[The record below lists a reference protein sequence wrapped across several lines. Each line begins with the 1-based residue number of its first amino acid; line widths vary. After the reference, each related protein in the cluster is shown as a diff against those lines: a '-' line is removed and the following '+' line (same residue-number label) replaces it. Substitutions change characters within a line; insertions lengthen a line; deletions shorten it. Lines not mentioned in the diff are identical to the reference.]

1 MSEPLVTVALT
12 AVQLALLLAVA
23 PGLAALIK
31 RAKAWLQGRH
41 GPPLLQPYFDIAK
54 LLRKD
59 SVISEHASFVT
70 RAAPPIYAAAMLAA
84 AAIVPAL
91 WVPAPFGGVGDA
103 IVVVGLFALARFALA
118 LAGLDSGS
126 AFGGMGSSRDVA
138 VGALAEPVVLLVLF
152 AVASRTGTTDVGGI
166 ATFLSGHPSDALAP
180 SQLLAFAAMF
190 VAVIAETGRV
200 PADNPDTHLELTM
213 IHEGML
219 LEYAGRPLGVL
230 VWATQLKQLVL
241 FSLILAL
248 FAPFG
253 VASSP
258 ADLPAAALAFA
269 AKVALLGLVM
279 AAVESSNAKLRILR
293 VPELLG
299 AGAALAAL
307 ALLTEVF
314 VG

>member
-1 MSEPLVTVALT
+1 MSETLVTAALA
-12 AVQLALLLAVA
+12 AVQLALLVAAA
-23 PGLAALIK
+23 PGLAGLIK

-59 SVISEHASFVT
+59 AVVSEHASFVT
-70 RAAPPIYAAAMLAA
+70 RAAPPVYAAAMLAA
-84 AAIVPAL
+84 AATVPAL
-91 WVPAPFGGVGDA
+91 WVPAPLGGVGDA
-103 IVVVGLFALARFALA
+103 IAVVGLFAVARFALA

-138 VGALAEPVVLLVLF
+138 IAALAEPVLLLVLF
-152 AVASRTGTTDVGGI
+152 AVASRAGTTDIAGI
-166 ATFLSGHPSDALAP
+166 ATFLTGHPTDALAP
-180 SQLLAFAAMF
+180 SQLLAFVAMF

-200 PADNPDTHLELTM
+200 PVDNPDTHLELTM
-213 IHEGML
+213 VHEGML
-219 LEYAGRPLGVL
+219 LEYAGRPLGLL

-241 FSLILAL
+241 FSLVLAL

-253 VASSP
+253 IASSP
-258 ADLPAAALAFA
+258 VDVPAAAVAFG

-279 AAVESSNAKLRILR
+279 AVVESSNSKLRILR

-299 AGAALAAL
+299 AGTALAAL
-307 ALLTEVF
+307 ALVTEVF